1 MRVVSESCKT
11 SYVPFES
18 SEMTSTL
25 SLCLLLDS
33 EHAGQLLHT
42 ATVAIAFIT
51 SGFID
56 HTMRLLLMCILGSLH
71 RYWQHAPKTCK
82 NFAELVSNLCLVF
95 PLLTA
100 RARMAIGHDLLGI
113 LNPSAIFQTRV
124 LIPVH
129 ARKRSLSACVLSF
142 RWASRQLV
150 IRVEICMFSSQHMQ
164 NTIFHA

>member
-1 MRVVSESCKT
+1 
-11 SYVPFES
+11 
-18 SEMTSTL
+18 MTSTL

-33 EHAGQLLHT
+33 EHTGQLLHT

-100 RARMAIGHDLLGI
+100 TSSYGNRVHDLLGI

-129 ARKRSLSACVLSF
+129 ARKRSLSACVFTF

-150 IRVEICMFSSQHMQ
+150 IRVKICMFSSQHMQ
-164 NTIFHA
+164 NTIFRA